1 MKNKSAFTLI
11 KLIVVIAIVAISFSL
26 VFASVKH
33 LNATTIDPYWFP
45 EQAKA
50 KAQQDMADQM
60 RIQNELLRRQLELKE
75 QKGE

>member
-1 MKNKSAFTLI
+1 M
-11 KLIVVIAIVAISFSL
+11 VVIAIVAILFSL
-26 VFASVKH
+26 VFASVRH

-75 QKGE
+75 SKGE

>member
-1 MKNKSAFTLI
+1 MKNKFAFTVIEL
-11 KLIVVIAIVAISFSL
+11 LVVIAIVAILFSL
-26 VFASVKH
+26 VFASVRH
-33 LNATTIDPYWFP
+33 LNAITIDPYRFP

>member
-11 KLIVVIAIVAISFSL
+11 KLIVVIAIVAI
-26 VFASVKH
+26 VFCIVFLCS
-33 LNATTIDPYWFP
+33 NSINSTTIDPYWFP

-75 QKGE
+75 SKGE